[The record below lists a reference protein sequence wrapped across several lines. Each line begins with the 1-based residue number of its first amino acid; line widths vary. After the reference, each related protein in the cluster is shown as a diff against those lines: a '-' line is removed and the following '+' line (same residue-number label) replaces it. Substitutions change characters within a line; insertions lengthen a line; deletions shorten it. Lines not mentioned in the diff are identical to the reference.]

1 MLATCGS
8 IAESRPLFQHIA
20 GELARALA
28 DIEAMCTFG
37 VCAGGISTENVYLA
51 EGGTRLTLR
60 GIRWGPAI
68 LPSSASASA
77 ALAQRSDELLRSFGR
92 IMRAML
98 PAPARSGAAAHQREI
113 LMSDA
118 EYGITMFLGES
129 VVLETSSSQGSAA
142 APRAA
147 HGSLEGLPVIF
158 STAHDLSAPSTEP
171 SSAAA
176 AASAHDGDFVWQ
188 PPRVAAAANG
198 AACATAR
205 WADDGGAGVRVG
217 SGAACPSIFV
227 SATAV
232 GNSTLWIEA
241 TRGDASVESTRCVP
255 LCVLDSAPSPVL
267 SAIVEATDAQQ
278 EDSAAIATLRL
289 LSLLTSGDGN
299 ESNGATEGF
308 SRVARRVAAVLGFNS
323 SPTAPGDSDEAE
335 ADGTGAHDADALAAL
350 VCALEEAD
358 ASLPSG
364 FSGVPGE
371 DLDAGGELKLG
382 VIGGTR
388 KSRSGISCFGHLARH
403 PFFADASSSAA
414 AEDFVAYSSPLRLK
428 ALKASAVL
436 AAL

>member
-1 MLATCGS
+1 
-8 IAESRPLFQHIA
+8 
-20 GELARALA
+20 
-28 DIEAMCTFG
+28 MCTFG
-37 VCAGGISTENVYLA
+37 VCADGISTENVYLA

-98 PAPARSGAAAHQREI
+98 PTPSRAGNPAPQREI

-129 VVLETSSSQGSAA
+129 VLLETSSMQRSAA

-147 HGSLEGLPVIF
+147 QGSLEGLPVIF
-158 STAHDLSAPSTEP
+158 STAHISAPATVSA
-171 SSAAA
+171 SAAA
-176 AASAHDGDFVWQ
+176 ATSARDGDCVWQ
-188 PPRVAAAANG
+188 LPRVVASSDG
-198 AACATAR
+198 VACASAR
-205 WADDGGAGVRVG
+205 WADNEETESRVG
-217 SGAACPSIFV
+217 SVAACPSILV

-241 TRGDASVESTRCVP
+241 TQGDSSVESMRCVP
-255 LCVLDSAPSPVL
+255 LRVLASAPSPVL
-267 SAIVEATDAQQ
+267 SAIIEATDAQQ

-289 LSLLTSGDGN
+289 LSLLTSDGN
-299 ESNGATEGF
+299 DGEGASDGF
-308 SRVARRVAAVLGFNS
+308 SRVARQVAAVLGLNS
-323 SPTAPGDSDEAE
+323 SPGDSDDAE

-382 VIGGTR
+382 VIGGAR

-403 PFFADASSSAA
+403 PFFADASSTAV
-414 AEDFVAYSSPLRLK
+414 AEDFVAFSSPLRL
-428 ALKASAVL
+428 LASRASSSL
-436 AAL
+436 ASQ